1 MGYKINSVKVAQK
14 LTSKATQIVPHCAN
28 PTVTDTDRS
37 RLLASLGRLDETSS
51 SYDLPSSSALT
62 RYMAGYFTGFYPRSP
77 FSHGPTFKLEV
88 CSPALCLAMMALGAI
103 DRFEYASAT
112 QLFHYSKALLFDCHK
127 HKARSQMIR
136 ATSVYSMDNGNT
148 SQNQSMDEVRCLLCL
163 SSFASWHSDSI
174 IRTEAYMLQS
184 LLVQGLRSSGFEES
198 AKTLQHVTWE
208 EWAQRESDRRTKL
221 FTFCFLGIQSIAC
234 DMPPSI
240 LCDEI
245 NLQLPC
251 SCPEWT
257 APDQTIWNLLRESAP
272 GEPRR
277 LNDTVEQLLSTDSVD
292 HRSTEISPVGNYVVM
307 HGLLNKILWSR
318 RSMSGSLS
326 QALSTDF
333 QSVLE

>member
-1 MGYKINSVKVAQK
+1 MSYEHYSHSNRPKAD
-14 LTSKATQIVPHCAN
+14 SKATQIVPHCAN
-28 PTVTDTDRS
+28 PTVTSHDRS
-37 RLLASLGRLDETSS
+37 RLLASLRRLDETSS
-51 SYDLPSSSALT
+51 GHDLPSSSALT

-77 FSHGPTFKLEV
+77 FSHGPTFKLDS
-88 CSPALCLAMMALGAI
+88 CSPDLCLAMMALGAI

-112 QLFHYSKALLFDCHK
+112 RLFHYSKALFFDSHQ
-127 HKARSQMIR
+127 HKARSQMNR
-136 ATSVYSMDNGNT
+136 ATGVSSIKNDNT
-148 SQNQSMDEVRCLLCL
+148 SQRQSMDEVRCLLCL
-163 SSFASWHSDSI
+163 AQFVSWHSDSS

-184 LLVQGLRSSGFEES
+184 LLVQGLRSSGLEETPG
-198 AKTLQHVTWE
+198 TLQHLNWE
-208 EWAQRESDRRTKL
+208 EWAQQESDRRTKL
-221 FTFCFLGIQSIAC
+221 FTFCFLEVQNIAY
-234 DMPPSI
+234 DMPPGI

-257 APDQTIWNLLRESAP
+257 APDQTTWNLLRESTP

-277 LNDTVEQLLSTDSVD
+277 LNDTVEQLLSTGSVD
-292 HRSTEISPVGNYVVM
+292 RQCTQISPVGNYVVM

-326 QALSTDF
+326 QTLSSDF

>member
-1 MGYKINSVKVAQK
+1 
-14 LTSKATQIVPHCAN
+14 
-28 PTVTDTDRS
+28 
-37 RLLASLGRLDETSS
+37 
-51 SYDLPSSSALT
+51 
-62 RYMAGYFTGFYPRSP
+62 MAGYFTGVYPRSP
-77 FSHGPTFKLEV
+77 FSHGPTFKLES

-112 QLFHYSKALLFDCHK
+112 QLFHYSKALFFDSHQ
-127 HKARSQMIR
+127 HKARSQMNR
-136 ATSVYSMDNGNT
+136 ATGVSPMKNDNT
-148 SQNQSMDEVRCLLCL
+148 SQRQSMDEVRCLLCL
-163 SSFASWHSDSI
+163 AQFASWHSDSS

-184 LLVQGLRSSGFEES
+184 LLVQGLRSSSLEETPD
-198 AKTLQHVTWE
+198 TLQHLNWE

-221 FTFCFLGIQSIAC
+221 FTFCFLGVQNIAY
-234 DMPPSI
+234 DMPPGI

-257 APDQTIWNLLRESAP
+257 APDQTTWNLLRESAP

-277 LNDTVEQLLSTDSVD
+277 LNDTVEQLLSTDPVD
-292 HRSTEISPVGNYVVM
+292 RQCTQISPVGNYVVM

-326 QALSTDF
+326 QTLSTDF